1 MADTNTNQDDN
12 VRLNQIIDNGLN
24 IYGSR
29 EKIRSDLINLAKRYL
44 NMSQSSDISKAS
56 YLAYLID
63 MLSILSSNQI
73 YYQSKIYNEFFI
85 VTAVMNESVQ
95 NLAKWIGYTIPKAVC
110 ATVKIMFVV
119 PLKFSVDA
127 VNFQFGKYFQCRAGE
142 VPYTIKSNNNLFGSS
157 TTSAVFSMS
166 KDKLTYSAKGQIIN
180 NSAITVRDYNGFYQP
195 VFLAEDKSYCAFNL
209 EFEQCEYQIQ
219 TFNIPETL
227 QLNQFYHKTLAF
239 NGQVS
244 DLQVWICEPTNGQ
257 TLVLNSSQA
266 DDIQKVESFDP
277 SEPII
282 DSSGTSCSFKQWTEC
297 INGIYTISSIS
308 KQFDWVGYYN
318 KGIISFG
325 NGILGKQPNPG
336 SFVVVVLKL
345 TKGADGNVIDNVIK
359 EGDEL
364 NIRIDGNTT
373 ANIAYTCTN
382 NNAAYGGKDILT
394 TSEIKNNAIVNLKA
408 RKRLVTE
415 DDYNNINA
423 VIQNTTLSD
432 CAPILKRSDIK
443 INDITLY
450 FILNYLNNSVNEIVP
465 TRNVQIDLIE
475 PKFTNSEYTINKN
488 TIVPVGPEELPFAT
502 IFNMTLNQNT
512 RMASFD
518 YTCTNVQGVSSELY
532 TQSVY
537 DTLNQSAYINATTTD
552 FSIDFDASASIN
564 GKFPVFVN
572 LNLSH
577 IPNKV
582 VIEAGK
588 NRIDINYVW
597 TVSDLCR
604 HFTDES
610 NTNTKTV
617 NNFEIVH
624 FKAVMTTKWGDFDDY
639 TELSPGYKEIVSD
652 VEIEK
657 DNDTGLDMAS
667 KTYQSFVFMIPSY
680 KDVPQGKQ
688 RFEFQILCYAP
699 KTDADGYIYCK
710 HNCNII
716 RAIDPQGNY
725 YDAEGADVTDP
736 VVMEWKIMKTYYSDV
751 IITQDLS
758 DYMQSSITVDNYY
771 KGIAQYKFSRTGK
784 TFTSYDYTQEQIESM
799 LEDGSIVPVDVYHV
813 HEVPSIYQMYYNDV
827 MNKKNSDFELTV
839 LQKLLE
845 NINFSSARMMTDF
858 TNVKFAD
865 TYGSMKN
872 LMYNTPLYVVE
883 SRYNH
888 TPWWRAQQG
897 TSSFPE
903 NVNTR
908 ENPEYEPPKIL
919 ETPIYY
925 IANGK
930 IDSMGSTPVAEY
942 LGYIVLR
949 IPTMEGTGVRYTYT
963 LITPNVGDCIKIK
976 DELDYD
982 GNMQTCY
989 WTGHEWMPVEQYSIP
1004 MKLELKVQVDE
1015 DKVSTSDDALKEQI
1029 VDVLSKYYNDSTKM
1043 GLQRPIDR
1051 SEITRVCR
1059 SIDGVQYVEVLN
1071 PQFDIKFDYEV
1082 NDLTQEQLL
1091 GFTPQYTGFRTLTG
1105 TITDYKET
1113 SISIEIVRK

>member
-1 MADTNTNQDDN
+1 MADTTTTKDDN

-44 NMSQSSDISKAS
+44 NMSNSSDISKAS

-119 PLKFSVDA
+119 PLKFSLDA

-142 VPYTIKSNNNLFGSS
+142 IPYTIKSNNNLFGSA

-166 KDKLTYSAKGQIIN
+166 KQKLTYSSKGQIIN
-180 NSAITVRDYNGFYQP
+180 NSAITVRDYNGFYTP
-195 VFLAEDKSYCAFNL
+195 VFLAEDKSYCAFSL
-209 EFEQCEYQIQ
+209 EFEQCEYQVQ

-227 QLNQFYHKTLAF
+227 QINQFYHKNLAF

-244 DLQVWICEPTNGQ
+244 ELQVWICEPTDGQ

-266 DDIQKVESFDP
+266 DDIQKIENFDP

-282 DSSGTSCSFKQWTEC
+282 DSSGKLCSFTQWTEC
-297 INGIYTISSIS
+297 INGIYTISATA
-308 KQFDWVGYYN
+308 KQYDWVGYYN
-318 KGIISFG
+318 RGILSFG
-325 NGILGKQPNPG
+325 NGVLGKQPTPG
-336 SFVVVVLKL
+336 SFVVAVLKL
-345 TKGADGNVIDNVIK
+345 TRGADGNVIDNVIK

-364 NIRIDGNTT
+364 SFKVDANTM
-373 ANIAYTCTN
+373 ANVAYSCTN

-394 TSEIKNNAIVNLKA
+394 TSELKNNAIVNLKA

-415 DDYNNINA
+415 DDYNNITA

-432 CAPILKRSDIK
+432 CVPILKRSDIRV
-443 INDITLY
+443 NDITLY

-465 TRNVQIDLIE
+465 TRNIQIDLIE
-475 PKFTNSEYTINKN
+475 PQFSNYEYTINKN
-488 TIVPVGPEELPFAT
+488 SIFPVGPEQLPFAT
-502 IFNMTLNQNT
+502 VFNMTLNQNT
-512 RMASFD
+512 RMAAFD
-518 YTCTNVQGVSSELY
+518 YTCTNVQGVASELY

-537 DTLNQSAYINATTTD
+537 DTLNQSAYINARTTD
-552 FSIDFDASASIN
+552 FSIDFDTAAAIN
-564 GKFPVFVN
+564 GKYPVIVT
-572 LNLSH
+572 LNMEH
-577 IPNKV
+577 IPNRV
-582 VIEAGK
+582 LIEPGK

-597 TVSDLCR
+597 LVEDLCQR
-604 HFTDES
+604 FTDYNNA
-610 NTNTKTV
+610 NTQTV
-617 NNFEIVH
+617 NNFEIIH
-624 FKAVMTTKWGDFDDY
+624 FKAVMTTKWGEFDDY
-639 TELSPGYKEIVSD
+639 TELTPGYKEIVSD
-652 VEIEK
+652 VETEK
-657 DNDTGLDMAS
+657 DSETGYTFS
-667 KTYQSFVFMIPSY
+667 KKTYQAFQFMIPSY
-680 KDVPQGKQ
+680 TLVPQGKQ
-688 RFEFQILCYAP
+688 RYEFQILCYAP
-699 KTDADGYIYCK
+699 KTDADGFIYAK
-710 HNCNII
+710 HDCNIV
-716 RAIDPQGNY
+716 RAVDPQGHY
-725 YDAEGADVTDP
+725 YDAEGADSTDP
-736 VVMEWKIMKTYYSDV
+736 IVMEWKIMKTYYSDV

-758 DYMQSSITVDNYY
+758 NYMQSSITIDNYY
-771 KGIAQYKFSRTGK
+771 RGVAQYKFAATGSR
-784 TFTSYDYTQEQIESM
+784 FDAYAYSQEQIQEM
-799 LEDGSIVPVDVYHV
+799 LEDGTIEPVDVYHV
-813 HEVPSIYQMYYNDV
+813 HEVPSIYQMYYNNV
-827 MNKKNSDFELTV
+827 MNKKNSDFELSV

-865 TYGSMKN
+865 TYASMKN

-888 TPWWRAQQG
+888 TPWWKDQQG
-897 TSSFPE
+897 TTSFPL

-908 ENPEYEPPKIL
+908 ENPEYKEPDIL

-925 IANGK
+925 IANGRL
-930 IDSMGSTPVAEY
+930 DSMGTTPVSEY
-942 LGYIVLR
+942 FGYIVLR

-963 LITPNVGDCIKIK
+963 LITPKIGDCIKIK
-976 DELDYD
+976 DELDFE

-989 WTGHEWMPVEQYSIP
+989 WTGHEWMPVEQYTIP
-1004 MKLELKVQVDE
+1004 MKLSLRIQVDE
-1015 DKVSTSDDALKEQI
+1015 DKVSMSDDALKEQVI
-1029 VDVLSKYYNDSTKM
+1029 TVLSEYYNDETKM
-1043 GLQRPIDR
+1043 GLQREIDR

-1059 SIDGVQYVEVLN
+1059 SIDGVQYVEVLD
-1071 PQFDIKFDYEV
+1071 PQFDIKFDYEI

-1091 GFTPQYTGFRTLTG
+1091 NFTPQYTGFRTLTG
-1105 TITDYKET
+1105 TVTDYKDT
-1113 SISIEIVRK
+1113 SISVEIVRK